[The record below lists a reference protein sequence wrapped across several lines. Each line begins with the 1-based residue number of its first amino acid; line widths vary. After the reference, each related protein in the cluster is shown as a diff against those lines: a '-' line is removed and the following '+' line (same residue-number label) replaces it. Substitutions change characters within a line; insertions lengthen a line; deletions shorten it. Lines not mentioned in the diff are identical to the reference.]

1 MKFGDERCNWRAIVQ
16 NEVLNAFAPRSAW
29 IWKSSQTSKLSSPKD
44 NTRTLSHDEPKLSKL
59 LGRLKMAKKIL
70 LNSQNERN
78 KSSTT
83 KTDEA
88 IDKKTRRR
96 LIICNGSKVTFIE
109 TNR

>member
-1 MKFGDERCNWRAIVQ
+1 MKFGDERCNWRTIIR

-29 IWKSSQTSKLSSPKD
+29 IWKANQTSKISSPKD
-44 NTRTLSHDEPKLSKL
+44 NTRVLSYDDEPKFSKL

-70 LNSQNERN
+70 LNSQHERN

-88 IDKKTRRR
+88 TDKKIKSR
-96 LIICNGSKVTFIE
+96 LIICNGSKVSFI
-109 TNR
+109 